1 MARSAVQYRNCP
13 ASGLLLSV
21 IPPDSSY
28 TLPVV
33 VYSSALPPFPAK
45 TQSQGGR
52 KQLAARY
59 LTPMTVAMLAAGLS
73 TDKLCNN
80 YKK

>member
-21 IPPDSSY
+21 VPSDSSD

-45 TQSQGGR
+45 TQSQGRLETACREVFDSHGS
-52 KQLAARY
+52 RY
-59 LTPMTVAMLAAGLS
+59 ACGGFI
-73 TDKLCNN
+73 D
-80 YKK
+80 